1 MPDFKSDSLL
11 SMCSKMAVNGADLD
25 ESLLSKA
32 SSIRMGSADEGM

>member
-25 ESLLSKA
+25 ESRLSKA
-32 SSIRMGSADEGM
+32 SPIRVGSVDGGV